1 MVGWH
6 HQLGHDFEQVLRVG
20 DRQGSLVSCSPY
32 GRKGWTWLSNCT
44 GLPYSQSYDFDS
56 NVQMWELDHSE
67 DWAAKNRYFQIVLL
81 EKMLDSPLYWK
92 EINQSF
98 LKEINWAYSLEG
110 LLLKLKLMQR
120 ANSLG
125 KTLVLRK
132 IEGKKWSVQ
141 KRMSWSDSI
150 IDSMGMDLSKLWERM
165 KDMESWS
172 MGSQRV
178 RPDLVTEQ
186 WQE

>member
-1 MVGWH
+1 MVTKD
-6 HQLGHDFEQVLRVG
+6 GHDWATAL
-20 DRQGSLVSCSPY
+20 DC
-32 GRKGWTWLSNCT
+32 
-44 GLPYSQSYDFDS
+44 PYSQSYDFYS

-67 DWAAKNRYFQIVLL
+67 DWAAKNRYFQIFQTVLL

-125 KTLVLRK
+125 NTLVLRK
-132 IEGKKWSVQ
+132 IEGKRWSVQ

-150 IDSMGMDLSKLWERM
+150 TDSMGMNLSKLWERM

-178 RPDLVTEQ
+178 RPDLVTQQ